1 LRRSARRIRVST
13 FSDDTDVIQRCAHFP
28 CAEHRRSFQA
38 SAENPEARSFA
49 DDETLVS
56 GGTVV
61 FSPLPHNP
69 AIRPRHLVFR
79 HGRRW
84 GGILEAIKSRAE
96 NAPTV
101 PRFPENDSIARLAR
115 RR

>member
-1 LRRSARRIRVST
+1 M
-13 FSDDTDVIQRCAHFP
+13 
-28 CAEHRRSFQA
+28 AEHRCSFQT
-38 SAENPEARSFA
+38 SAENSEARCFA

-56 GGTVV
+56 GETVV

-69 AIRPRHLVFR
+69 AIRPGRLVFR

-84 GGILEAIKSRAE
+84 GGILEAIKPRAE